1 LSAELHKE
9 VAVASSKPVASATSS
24 MLPLVVRT
32 IEVGR
37 GSHSLNCP
45 DCHTPLNLIQ
55 PDEEEP
61 TRLLGI
67 CETCSKWTF
76 LVELEPEWQRVLLIE
91 LPDGEAIR
99 RTHPEIEAI
108 PPGRGRR

>member
-1 LSAELHKE
+1 M
-9 VAVASSKPVASATSS
+9 ASSKPKASATPS

-37 GSHSLNCP
+37 GSRSLSCP
-45 DCHTPLNLIQ
+45 DCHTPLNLMQ

-61 TRLLGI
+61 TRLLGT
-67 CETCSKWTF
+67 CETCSKWAF
-76 LVELEPEWQRVLLIE
+76 LVELEPDWQRVLLIE

-99 RTHPEIEAI
+99 RGHPEIKAI
-108 PPGRGRR
+108 VPGRAGR